1 MGADLAHNQPQLV
14 REHEQEVA
22 RECRVLLAVAAEE
35 RDGLGEPAV
44 PRLTHASTHGW
55 HHVALRAE
63 HAIVKLQ
70 HSAGSRMCSA

>member
-44 PRLTHASTHGW
+44 PRLTHASTHGGTML
-55 HHVALRAE
+55 HCARSTQL
-63 HAIVKLQ
+63 
-70 HSAGSRMCSA
+70 